1 MRSARGS
8 GPGIKF
14 LPEQRIE
21 RAALDLLCRYA
32 NQFGFSVTPPIPV
45 EEIVESHLGLDL
57 RLEDLQGRKALGG
70 LRVRKRQVVV
80 EQSLDPTI
88 YPEREGRYRFT
99 VGHEAGHW
107 ELHRHLVAPAE
118 QSSLAMEEAE
128 PSIICRAGPSTD
140 RKEWQAN
147 QFAAYLLMP
156 RDMIIQAWQARR
168 GEPDPYVAADEIAD
182 LSARW
187 CLGEDETPT
196 VEIARDLAREFNVS
210 GRSMQ
215 IRLVRMGLIVTSKAQ
230 PSLFFG
236 EHSR

>member
-1 MRSARGS
+1 
-8 GPGIKF
+8 
-14 LPEQRIE
+14 
-21 RAALDLLCRYA
+21 
-32 NQFGFSVTPPIPV
+32 
-45 EEIVESHLGLDL
+45 
-57 RLEDLQGRKALGG
+57 
-70 LRVRKRQVVV
+70 
-80 EQSLDPTI
+80 
-88 YPEREGRYRFT
+88 
-99 VGHEAGHW
+99 
-107 ELHRHLVAPAE
+107 
-118 QSSLAMEEAE
+118 
-128 PSIICRAGPSTD
+128 
-140 RKEWQAN
+140 
-147 QFAAYLLMP
+147 
-156 RDMIIQAWQARR
+156 MIIQAWQARR